1 MIYGSFTDIETS
13 MYGILTFTRV
23 ILIVNIRQNSL
34 DVATE
39 AANKLLESLCLNF
52 KRYKLV

>member
-39 AANKLLESLCLNF
+39 AAKKNAGKSMFEL
-52 KRYKLV
+52 